1 LSRGKREGG
10 AVVEAVIFDA
20 DGTLIDS
27 NLLHVLA
34 WQRAFRRL
42 GREVE
47 ANAIV
52 DLIGMGGDQ
61 LAPRI
66 LGREAPEEEVDRAR
80 ELYAEEYSRKGL
92 VEHVE
97 PLPGAAEV
105 VRAVRERGLRA
116 ALASSGEQQD
126 VERYLELLGGRDA
139 FDVLVTSADVGAT
152 KPAPDVFALAL
163 ERLGSPGGA
172 VVVGD
177 TVYDIEAATKIGL
190 PCVVVRSGGIEPA
203 VLEEAGAAAVYAG
216 TTDLLAHLD
225 ELLSR

>member
-1 LSRGKREGG
+1 MKGVTVGI
-10 AVVEAVIFDA
+10 EAVIFDA

-52 DLIGMGGDQ
+52 GLIGMGGDQ

-66 LGREAPEEEVDRAR
+66 LGNADEAEAERAR
-80 ELYAEEYSRKGL
+80 AFYAEEYSTKGL

-97 PLPGAAEV
+97 PFPGAAELI
-105 VRAVRERGLRA
+105 RAVRDRGLRT

-126 VERYLELLGGRDA
+126 VERYLDLLGGRGA
-139 FDVLVTSADVGAT
+139 FDELVTSADVEAT
-152 KPAPDVFALAL
+152 KPAPDAFALAL
-163 ERLGSPGGA
+163 DRLGNPDHA
-172 VVVGD
+172 IVVGD
-177 TVYDIEAATKIGL
+177 TAYDIQAAAKIGL
-190 PCVVVRSGGIEPA
+190 PCVVVRSGGIEPG
-203 VLEEAGAAAVYAG
+203 VLEEEGAAAVYDGAA
-216 TTDLLAHLD
+216 DLLAHLD
-225 ELLSR
+225 EALAR